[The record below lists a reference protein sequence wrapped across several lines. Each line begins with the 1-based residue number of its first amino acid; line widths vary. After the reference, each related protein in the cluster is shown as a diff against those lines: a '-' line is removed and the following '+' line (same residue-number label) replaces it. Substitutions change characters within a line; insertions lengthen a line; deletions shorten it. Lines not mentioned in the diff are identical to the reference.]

1 MNFSVLLMA
10 NILLDIMLDIL
21 IFQLGMLICKNKNEK
36 TLIFN
41 GIMEKKILANLFS
54 KISKCG
60 FLVKGAIVSTHGNK
74 YEDICKY

>member
-1 MNFSVLLMA
+1 MA

-41 GIMEKKILANLFS
+41 GIMEKKILTIYFQKFPNVDFWLKVQLF
-54 KISKCG
+54 
-60 FLVKGAIVSTHGNK
+60 TW
-74 YEDICKY
+74 

>member
-1 MNFSVLLMA
+1 MA

-41 GIMEKKILANLFS
+41 GIMEKNTYQFIFENFKMWIF
-54 KISKCG
+54 G
-60 FLVKGAIVSTHGNK
+60 
-74 YEDICKY
+74 